1 MVVSA
6 KKPKILIVDDE
17 PVIRDILTE
26 FLSIEGYEIDSAED
40 GLEAKEK
47 ILSGKYNVILSDLK
61 MPNLDGMQLLQFI
74 GDRHIPVVPII
85 MTGYGTIETAIDAMK
100 AGAYDYIL
108 KPFKMEDIIRILD
121 RAIERYNLITEN
133 IQLREALSLYHM
145 SEEMSLKNTTDGIFD
160 LILNALSEAL
170 SPDILEIYEIL
181 SNKSLRILKRKNLSE
196 EDSLPK
202 LDPERLK
209 FIATSSSTT
218 LMEEGN
224 YPEGLF
230 LENLPASSLF
240 APIRVNGVNQYLLA
254 IHKLKSNQI
263 FTEGQ
268 RKTVITIADRAGAH
282 IENIQLVMKMQ
293 NTFSETIKGFALAIE
308 AKDRYTIGHSERVA
322 KIALELCRGL
332 NLSEEE
338 TKRIFQAALLHDIGK
353 IGIRYEELN
362 KPEKLTPREY
372 EMFKLHP
379 VIGKKILQ
387 PITFLQDILP
397 DIYHHHEQY
406 DGSGY
411 PDGLRGEEI
420 PLGARILA
428 IADTYDA
435 MTSDRPYRPALSHEI
450 AIEELKRCA
459 GTQFD
464 PKLVD
469 VFVKIFEKKGKP
481 Q

>member
-1 MVVSA
+1 MGITV

-26 FLSIEGYEIDSAED
+26 FLTLEGYEIETAQD
-40 GLEAKEK
+40 GLEAREK

-74 GDRHIPVVPII
+74 NDRRIQVVPII

-108 KPFKMEDIIRILD
+108 KPFKMEDIIRVLD
-121 RAIERYNLITEN
+121 RAIERYNLIAEN

-145 SEEMSLKNTTDGIFD
+145 SEEMSSKNTPEGIFE
-160 LILNALSEAL
+160 LIINAISEAL
-170 SPDILEIYEIL
+170 SPDVIEIYEVQK
-181 SNKSLRILKRKNLSE
+181 NKSLRIIKRKNLTQ
-196 EDSLPK
+196 EDNIPK
-202 LDPERLK
+202 LDPERLR
-209 FIATSSSTT
+209 FIAASSSTT
-218 LMEEGN
+218 LLEEGD

-230 LENLPASSLF
+230 VENAPASALF
-240 APIRVNGVNQYLLA
+240 APIKVNGENYSLLA
-254 IHKLKSNQI
+254 IYKLSSNQP

-268 RKTVITIADRAGAH
+268 RKTVLTIADRAGAH
-282 IENIQLVMKMQ
+282 IENIQLVIRMQ
-293 NTFSETIKGFALAIE
+293 NTFSETIQGFAMAIE

-322 KIALELCRGL
+322 KITLEICKGL
-332 NLSEEE
+332 GLSEEE
-338 TKRIFQAALLHDIGK
+338 TGRIFQAALLHDIGK

-362 KPEKLTPREY
+362 KPEKLTPKEY

-387 PITFLQDILP
+387 PITFLQNILP

-435 MTSDRPYRPALSHEI
+435 MTSDRPYRPALSHDV
-450 AIEELKRCA
+450 AIEELKRCS

-464 PKLVD
+464 PKLVE
-469 VFVKIFEKKGKP
+469 VFIKIYDHKKVK
-481 Q
+481 

>member
-1 MVVSA
+1 
-6 KKPKILIVDDE
+6 
-17 PVIRDILTE
+17 
-26 FLSIEGYEIDSAED
+26 
-40 GLEAKEK
+40 
-47 ILSGKYNVILSDLK
+47 
-61 MPNLDGMQLLQFI
+61 
-74 GDRHIPVVPII
+74 

-121 RAIERYNLITEN
+121 RAIERYNLIAEN

-145 SEEMSLKNTTDGIFD
+145 SEEMSSKHTIDGIFE
-160 LILNALSEAL
+160 LIFNAISEAL
-170 SPDILEIYEIL
+170 NPDIIEIYEIQK
-181 SNKSLRILKRKNLSE
+181 NKSLRILHRKNLSQE
-196 EDSLPK
+196 EIYPK

-209 FIATSSSTT
+209 FIAASSSTT
-218 LMEEGN
+218 LLEEGT

-230 LENLPASSLF
+230 IENPPSSALF
-240 APIRVNGVNQYLLA
+240 APIKVNGENQYMLA
-254 IHKLKSNQI
+254 IYKHYTNQI

-268 RKTVITIADRAGAH
+268 RKTVLTIADRAGAH

-293 NTFSETIKGFALAIE
+293 NTFSETIQGFALAIE

-322 KIALELCRGL
+322 KYALELCKGL
-332 NLSEEE
+332 GLSEEE
-338 TKRIFQAALLHDIGK
+338 TGRIFQAALLHDIGK

-362 KPEKLTPREY
+362 KPEKLTPKEY

-387 PITFLQDILP
+387 PITFLQDVLP
-397 DIYHHHEQY
+397 AIYHHHEQY

-435 MTSDRPYRPALSHEI
+435 MTSDRPYRPALSHEV

-464 PKLVD
+464 PRLVE
-469 VFVKIFEKKGKP
+469 VFIKAIDKKENK
-481 Q
+481 

>member
-1 MVVSA
+1 MGISA

-26 FLSIEGYEIDSAED
+26 FLSLEGYDIDTAQD
-40 GLEAKEK
+40 GIEAREK
-47 ILSGKYNVILSDLK
+47 ILSGKYNVVLSDLK

-74 GDRHIPVVPII
+74 NDRHMHIVPII
-85 MTGYGTIETAIDAMK
+85 MTGYGTVETAIEAMK

-108 KPFKMEDIIRILD
+108 KPFKMEDIIRIID
-121 RAIERYNLITEN
+121 RAVERYNLISEN

-145 SEEMSLKNTTDGIFD
+145 SEEMSSKHTPEGIFE
-160 LILNALSEAL
+160 LIINALSEAL
-170 SPDILEIYEIL
+170 SPDIIEIYEIQK
-181 SNKSLRILKRKNLSE
+181 NRSLKIIKRKNLSSDE
-196 EDSLPK
+196 IQPK

-209 FIATSSSTT
+209 FIAASSSTT
-218 LMEEGN
+218 LLEEGN

-230 LENLPASSLF
+230 IENVPASALF
-240 APIRVNGVNQYLLA
+240 APIKLNGVNQYLIA
-254 IHKLKSNQI
+254 IYKLSKNQT

-268 RKTVITIADRAGAH
+268 RKTVLTIADRAGAH
-282 IENIQLVMKMQ
+282 IENIQLVIRMQ
-293 NTFSETIKGFALAIE
+293 NTFSETIQGFAMAIE

-322 KIALELCRGL
+322 KIALELCKGL
-332 NLSEEE
+332 GLSEEE
-338 TKRIFQAALLHDIGK
+338 TAKIFQAALLHDIGK

-362 KPEKLTPREY
+362 KPEKLTPKEY

-397 DIYHHHEQY
+397 AIYHHHEQY

-435 MTSDRPYRPALSHEI
+435 MTSDRPYRPALSHEV
-450 AIEELKRCA
+450 AIEELKRCS

-469 VFVKIFEKKGKP
+469 LFIKIFDKRKAK
-481 Q
+481 

>member
-1 MVVSA
+1 MA
-6 KKPKILIVDDE
+6 IATKKPRILIVDDE

-26 FLSIEGYEIDSAED
+26 FLSLEGYDIDTAQD
-40 GLEAKEK
+40 GLEARDK
-47 ILSGKYNVILSDLK
+47 ILSGAYTVVLSDLK

-74 GDRHIPVVPII
+74 NDRRIPTIPII
-85 MTGYGTIETAIDAMK
+85 MTGYGTIETAIEAMK

-121 RAIERYNLITEN
+121 RAIEKYNLISEN

-145 SEEMSLKNTTDGIFD
+145 SEEMSSKNTPEGIFD
-160 LILNALSEAL
+160 LVLNAISEAL
-170 SPDILEIYEIL
+170 SPDILEIYEIQ
-181 SNKSLRILKRKNLSE
+181 KDRSLKILKRKNLSSD
-196 EDSLPK
+196 DSYPK
-202 LDPERLK
+202 LDPERLR
-209 FIATSSSTT
+209 FIATSSTAT
-218 LMEEGN
+218 LLEDGN

-230 LENLPASSLF
+230 IENKPACALF
-240 APIRVNGVNQYLLA
+240 APIKVNGTNQYLIA
-254 IHKLKSNQI
+254 IYSLRTNQV

-268 RKTVITIADRAGAH
+268 RKTVLTIADRAGAH
-282 IENIQLVMKMQ
+282 IENIQLVMRMQ
-293 NTFSETIKGFALAIE
+293 NTFSETIQGFAMAIE

-322 KIALELCRGL
+322 RIALEICRGL
-332 NLSEEE
+332 GLSEDE
-338 TKRIFQAALLHDIGK
+338 TGRIFQAALLHDIGK

-362 KPEKLTPREY
+362 KPEKLTPKEY

-397 DIYHHHEQY
+397 LIYHHHEQY

-428 IADTYDA
+428 VADTYDA
-435 MTSDRPYRPALSHEI
+435 MTSDRPYRPALSHEV
-450 AIEELKRCA
+450 AIEELKRCS

-464 PKLVD
+464 PKIVNA
-469 VFVKIFEKKGKP
+469 FIKMFGEKKGDK
-481 Q
+481 